1 MFYPTVHKTGY
12 IRFSDTD
19 RLFINTI
26 IEYTEIFI
34 NTIIE
39 LSLIIVTHKN
49 EWKNTKEQ
57 RTWNSSILEYGH
69 ESLVE
74 IKHEEA
80 FLIILIV

>member
-1 MFYPTVHKTGY
+1 M
-12 IRFSDTD
+12 
-19 RLFINTI
+19 
-26 IEYTEIFI
+26 
-34 NTIIE
+34 
-39 LSLIIVTHKN
+39 
-49 EWKNTKEQ
+49 KEQ